1 MDAGATFPGTRI
13 DSPGGPH
20 IVAEYK
26 GTQAHPFLEAMS
38 KNPVYSVI
46 IPAFNEEGTVAALLE
61 AVRGVMDGM
70 GEPYEIVFVDDH
82 SEDGTLA
89 AAHAFAER
97 HSGLRLLHLK
107 QRCGKSGA
115 LQVGFDAARGRIF
128 LTLDADFQNDPADFP
143 RLVAKMQDGY
153 DVVCGWRKDRQDHWF
168 KKVSSKTANYA
179 RRILMGDRV
188 HDVGCAI
195 RAFKREAVAGI
206 CFTADEYRFFTYIVR
221 RLGARVTDLV
231 VTDRPRRY
239 GVSKYN
245 LRNRLPVGLVD
256 LVRLGFGDL
265 RVRLRRSPERM
276 VPGELVEVRRRPE
289 DAAPRA

>member
-1 MDAGATFPGTRI
+1 MQPT
-13 DSPGGPH
+13 
-20 IVAEYK
+20 
-26 GTQAHPFLEAMS
+26 
-38 KNPVYSVI
+38 YSVI
-46 IPAFNEEGTVAALLE
+46 IPAFNEEGTVAPLLE
-61 AVRGVMDGM
+61 AVRGVLDGM
-70 GEPYEIVFVDDH
+70 GEPYEIVFVDDF

-89 AAHAFAER
+89 AAQKFAAA
-97 HSGLRLLHLK
+97 HPGMLLLHLK
-107 QRCGKSGA
+107 RRSGKSGA
-115 LQVGFDAARGRIF
+115 LQVGFDAARGRVF

-143 RLVAKMQDGY
+143 RLVEKMKDGY
-153 DVVCGWRKDRQDHWF
+153 DVVCGWRKNRQDHWF
-168 KKVSSKTANYA
+168 KKFSSKTANYA
-179 RRILMGDRV
+179 RRLLMGDRV

-206 CFTADEYRFFTYIVR
+206 CFTRDEYRFFTYIVR

-276 VPGELVEVRRRPE
+276 VPGEMVVVCHSQE
-289 DAAPRA
+289 DAGSRA

>member
-1 MDAGATFPGTRI
+1 MDPT
-13 DSPGGPH
+13 
-20 IVAEYK
+20 
-26 GTQAHPFLEAMS
+26 
-38 KNPVYSVI
+38 YSVI
-46 IPAFNEEGTVAALLE
+46 IPAFNEEGTVEPLLE
-61 AVRGVMDGM
+61 AIRGTLDGM
-70 GEPYEIVFVDDH
+70 GEPYEIVFVDDQ

-89 AAHAFAER
+89 AAQRFADA
-97 HSGLRLLHLK
+97 HPGLVRLLHLK
-107 QRCGKSGA
+107 RRSGKSGA
-115 LQVGFDAARGRIF
+115 LQVAFDAARGRVF

-143 RLVAKMQDGY
+143 RLVAKMKEGY

-276 VPGELVEVRRRPE
+276 VPAELVEVRRRPE
-289 DAAPRA
+289 DAARRA

>member
-1 MDAGATFPGTRI
+1 MHKAVSKTRRAGGRRGASGEKEEDMQPT
-13 DSPGGPH
+13 
-20 IVAEYK
+20 
-26 GTQAHPFLEAMS
+26 
-38 KNPVYSVI
+38 YSVI
-46 IPAFNEEGTVAALLE
+46 IPAFNEEGTVEPLLE
-61 AVRGVMDGM
+61 AVRGVLDGL

-82 SEDGTLA
+82 SEDGTRA
-89 AAHAFAER
+89 AAERFADAHPE
-97 HSGLRLLHLK
+97 LMQLLHLK
-107 QRCGKSGA
+107 HRSGKSGA
-115 LQVGFDAARGRIF
+115 LQVAFDAARGRTF

-143 RLVAKMQDGY
+143 RLVAKLKDGY

>member
-1 MDAGATFPGTRI
+1 M
-13 DSPGGPH
+13 
-20 IVAEYK
+20 AEYK

-46 IPAFNEEGTVAALLE
+46 IPAFNEEGTVAVLLE

-82 SEDGTLA
+82 SEDGPLA
-89 AAHAFAER
+89 AGHAFAER

-143 RLVAKMQDGY
+143 RLLAKLQEGY
-153 DVVCGWRKDRQDHWF
+153 DVVCGWRKNRQDSWF

-195 RAFKREAVAGI
+195 RAFKREAVAGV
-206 CFTADEYRFFTYIVR
+206 CFTRDEYRFFTYIVR
-221 RLGARVTDLV
+221 KLGARVTDLV

-245 LRNRLPVGLVD
+245 LRNRLPVGLQD
-256 LVRLGFGDL
+256 IVRLGFGDL
-265 RVRLRRSPERM
+265 RQTLRRSPDRL
-276 VPGELVEVRRRPE
+276 VPADWVVACFPPE
-289 DAAPRA
+289 DAGVRA

>member
-1 MDAGATFPGTRI
+1 M
-13 DSPGGPH
+13 
-20 IVAEYK
+20 AEYK

-143 RLVAKMQDGY
+143 RLLAKLQEGY
-153 DVVCGWRKDRQDHWF
+153 DVVCGWRKNRQDSWF

-195 RAFKREAVAGI
+195 RAFKREAVAGV
-206 CFTADEYRFFTYIVR
+206 CFTRDEYRFFTYIVR
-221 RLGARVTDLV
+221 KLGARVTDLV

-245 LRNRLPVGLVD
+245 LRNRLPVGLQD
-256 LVRLGFGDL
+256 IVRLGFGDL
-265 RVRLRRSPERM
+265 RQTLRRSPDRL
-276 VPGELVEVRRRPE
+276 VPADWVVACFPPE
-289 DAAPRA
+289 DAGVRA